1 MKNACPS
8 DELGLLEIESI
19 LMRPMYLTRY
29 LIQVESIGPVAY
41 YPKVVGSD
49 HMWPFFNLERQ
60 DKKLNIYSVVNFF
73 LFAFNTL
80 LK

>member
-19 LMRPMYLTRY
+19 LMRPMYLTWY
-29 LIQVESIGPVAY
+29 FIQVESIGPVAY

-60 DKKLNIYSVVNFF
+60 DKKLNIVWSASSF
-73 LFAFNTL
+73 LHSIHY
-80 LK
+80 